1 MKTSESII
9 KFAEAFLNAQ
19 KAITFAA
26 KDAENKHLKS
36 RYADLEAVIDAIKPS
51 LNDNGISF
59 LQAFAPSADGKL
71 TLKTRLIH
79 VSGEWIE
86 DELTM
91 PLQQSTPQGY
101 GSAATYSRRYALAAI
116 TGLYQADDD
125 GETAQP
131 SQKLDM
137 RSDPNRPPQRKMT
150 INAQRFSAGC
160 DKIRI
165 GEFTI
170 EKMRRVYELTSQQE
184 DALTVLAE
192 ELASQGK

>member
-1 MKTSESII
+1 MKTSETIT
-9 KFAEAFLNAQ
+9 KFAEAFLKAQ

-26 KDAENKHLKS
+26 KDAENKHLKN
-36 RYADLEAVIDAIKPS
+36 RYADLEAVIEAIKPA
-51 LNDNGISF
+51 LNDNEIAF
-59 LQAFAPSADGKL
+59 MQAFAPSADGRL

-125 GETAQP
+125 GQSLQPTQRLDTWSPKPAQ
-131 SQKLDM
+131 
-137 RSDPNRPPQRKMT
+137 KMT
-150 INAQRFSAGC
+150 INQQRFAAGYE
-160 DKIRI
+160 KIRS

-170 EKMRRVYELTSQQE
+170 EKMRRIYDLTQE
-184 DALTVLAE
+184 QNAALDLLAE
-192 ELASQGK
+192 ELSSKGK